1 MNHADLQKLTEER
14 LLDANALMA
23 ASRWSFA
30 HYAAGY
36 AVECALKACLLK
48 RMVLTGWVFD
58 ENAKKTAEECRT
70 HDFTTIIRIA
80 GMQSDLDRMHAAG
93 TPDGIAFRTNWQ
105 VVKEWSVLNRYDEK
119 SEAEAKRLMAAI
131 TDEPNGVMTWIRN
144 YW

>member
-1 MNHADLQKLTEER
+1 LNHADLQKLTEER
-14 LLDANALMA
+14 LLDADALMA

-58 ENAKKTAEECRT
+58 EKTKKEECRT
-70 HDFTTIIRIA
+70 HDLDALMTIA
-80 GMQSDLDRMHAAG
+80 GMRGDLNQRLKES
-93 TPDGIAFRTNWQ
+93 TEFRTNWQ
-105 VVKEWSVLNRYDEK
+105 VVKQWTVTGRYDVKTE
-119 SEAEAKRLMAAI
+119 SEARELIDAI